1 MLSKRASLGLRVV
14 TIIASAPSHRTINA
28 ESLASLTSVSLSYI
42 EGILKDA
49 REFGLIQS
57 TRGPGGGY
65 QSIASLRSLSVWSV
79 IECFTPPK
87 PLAHNEHSSKE
98 WQATNTIAEE
108 VSQLEKEFLEKL
120 SIAQLIPEW
129 VESDLSKQTKSMAMN
144 FKPLPKKATPV
155 APNSVFDLSNFLN
168 LQPA

>member
-14 TIIASAPSHRTINA
+14 TIIASAPGHRTINA
-28 ESLASLTSVSLSYI
+28 DSLASLTGVSLSYI

-65 QSIASLRSLSVWSV
+65 QSIASLRGLSVWSV

-87 PLAHNEHSSKE
+87 PLAHNDHSSKE
-98 WQATNTIAEE
+98 WQATNTIAEVLQMGSSGMKRGNATASRTRCTRGAE
-108 VSQLEKEFLEKL
+108 GE
-120 SIAQLIPEW
+120 
-129 VESDLSKQTKSMAMN
+129 AMIGR
-144 FKPLPKKATPV
+144 T
-155 APNSVFDLSNFLN
+155 
-168 LQPA
+168 

>member
-1 MLSKRASLGLRVV
+1 MLTKRSTLGLNV
-14 TIIASAPSHRTINA
+14 IILIAQTPSHRTITA
-28 ESLASLTSVSLSYI
+28 DALASMTNVSLSYI

-87 PLAHNEHSSKE
+87 PLAHNDHSSKE
-98 WQATNTIAEE
+98 WQATNTIAEA

-120 SIAQLIPEW
+120 SIAQLIPKW

-144 FKPLPKKATPV
+144 FKPLPKKTTPV

-168 LQPA
+168 LQPV